1 MTTPLTAKRSCVQVP
16 GMRRFIAIIV
26 GLVLMAVTPPG
37 WAAEPVVVFA
47 AASMTDAIETLTR
60 QFNRDHDATV
70 VPSFAA
76 SSTLARQI
84 EAGAPAQIY
93 ISANPQWVDYLD
105 GLGLVAERCNLVGN
119 RLTLIAP
126 VGRPLT
132 LQIAPG
138 FNLAGAL
145 GNRRLAMGDPGHVP
159 AGLYGRQALQ
169 QLGVWPAVKDRLVHS
184 ADVRATL
191 ALVARGE
198 VAAGIVYAT
207 DARLSDHVQV
217 VDVFPA
223 DSYDA
228 IVYPVARIAGAN
240 NPAAKRFF
248 AYLVSDQGR
257 ALLAEFGFDTEIDA
271 PCSP

>member
-1 MTTPLTAKRSCVQVP
+1 MTANRSCVQVP
-16 GMRRFIAIIV
+16 GMRRFIAITASLI
-26 GLVLMAVTPPG
+26 LMAVTPTG

-47 AASMTDAIETLTR
+47 AASMADAIEALTR
-60 QFNRDHDATV
+60 QFNRSHDATV

-84 EAGAPAQIY
+84 EASAPAQIY
-93 ISANPQWVDYLD
+93 ISANPQWIDYLD
-105 GLGLVAERCNLVGN
+105 GRGLVAERCNLVGN

-126 VGRPLT
+126 VDRPLT
-132 LQIAPG
+132 LRIAPG
-138 FNLAGAL
+138 FDLAGAL
-145 GNRRLAMGDPGHVP
+145 GDRRLAIGDPDHVP
-159 AGLYGRQALQ
+159 AGLYGRQALDH
-169 QLGVWPAVKDRLVHS
+169 LGVWQALSDRLVHS

-217 VDVFPA
+217 VDVFPV
-223 DSYDA
+223 DSHDA

-240 NPAAKRFF
+240 NPAAESFF
-248 AYLVSDQGR
+248 AYLVSEPGR
-257 ALLAEFGFDTEIDA
+257 ALLADYGFDTEIDA

>member
-1 MTTPLTAKRSCVQVP
+1 MTTPLTAKRSCMQVP
-16 GMRRFIAIIV
+16 GMRRFIAIIA
-26 GLVLMAVTPPG
+26 GLVLFAVTPAG
-37 WAAEPVVVFA
+37 WAAERVVVFA
-47 AASMTDAIETLTR
+47 AASMTDAIEALTR
-60 QFNRDHDATV
+60 EFNRDHDVAV

-105 GLGLVAERCNLVGN
+105 GRGLVAERCNLVGN

-126 VGRPLT
+126 VVRPLT
-132 LQIAPG
+132 LHIAPG
-138 FNLAGAL
+138 FDLAGAL
-145 GNRRLAMGDPGHVP
+145 GDRRLAMGDPDHVP
-159 AGLYGRQALQ
+159 SGLYGRRALET
-169 QLGVWPAVKDRLVHS
+169 LGVWQAVSNRLVHS

-207 DARLSDHVQV
+207 DARLSDHVHVV
-217 VDVFPA
+217 VDFPP
-223 DSYDA
+223 DSHDA
-228 IVYPVARIAGAN
+228 IVYPVARIAGSN
-240 NPAAKRFF
+240 NPAAESFF
-248 AYLVSDQGR
+248 AYLVSDRGR
-257 ALLAEFGFDTEIDA
+257 ALLAEFGFETEIDA

>member
-1 MTTPLTAKRSCVQVP
+1 
-16 GMRRFIAIIV
+16 MRRFIAIV
-26 GLVLMAVTPPG
+26 AGLVLMAVTPASR
-37 WAAEPVVVFA
+37 AAEPVVVFA
-47 AASMTDAIETLTR
+47 AASMTDAIEALTQR
-60 QFNRDHDATV
+60 FNREHDITV
-70 VPSFAA
+70 VASFAA

-105 GLGLVAERCNLVGN
+105 GHGLVAERCNLVGN

-126 VGRPLT
+126 AVRPLT
-132 LQIAPG
+132 LKIVPG
-138 FNLAGAL
+138 FDLAGAL
-145 GNRRLAMGDPGHVP
+145 GDRRLAMGDPNHVP
-159 AGLYGRQALQ
+159 AGLYGRQALES
-169 QLGVWPAVKDRLVHS
+169 LGVWRLVSDRLVHS

-207 DARLSDHVQV
+207 DARLSADVQV

-223 DSYDA
+223 ASYDA
-228 IVYPVARIAGAN
+228 IIYPVARMVGAN
-240 NPAAKRFF
+240 NPTAESFF

-257 ALLAEFGFDTEIDA
+257 ALLAEFGFETEIDA

>member
-1 MTTPLTAKRSCVQVP
+1 
-16 GMRRFIAIIV
+16 
-26 GLVLMAVTPPG
+26 
-37 WAAEPVVVFA
+37 
-47 AASMTDAIETLTR
+47 MTDAIEALTR
-60 QFNRDHDATV
+60 QFNRSHETTV

-76 SSTLARQI
+76 SSTLARQL

-93 ISANPQWVDYLD
+93 ISANPQWIDYLD
-105 GLGLVAERCNLVGN
+105 GRGLIAERCNLVGN
-119 RLTLIAP
+119 RLALIAP
-126 VGRPLT
+126 VDRPLT
-132 LQIAPG
+132 LEIAPG
-138 FNLAGAL
+138 FDLASAL
-145 GNRRLAMGDPGHVP
+145 DDRRLAMGDPDHVP
-159 AGLYGRQALQ
+159 AGIYGRRALEN
-169 QLGVWPAVKDRLVHS
+169 LGVWQTLSDRLVHS

-207 DARLSDHVQV
+207 DARLSDLVQV
-217 VDVFPA
+217 VDIFPA
-223 DSYDA
+223 DSHDA

-240 NPAAKRFF
+240 NPAAESFF